1 MRKLLVLWA
10 FLCLAGC
17 SKVDPPNPVDVI
29 TEALSKGG
37 MHVADVTLLAN
48 VSFYSTE
55 TASWLPKDLCNSAP
69 TAASFRGFQDG
80 KTVIGVACL
89 EKDGYLNI
97 ALERTYQ

>member
-48 VSFYSTE
+48 VSFYGNSFL
-55 TASWLPKDLCNSAP
+55 AS
-69 TAASFRGFQDG
+69 
-80 KTVIGVACL
+80 
-89 EKDGYLNI
+89 
-97 ALERTYQ
+97 ERPMQLGTDCGIVSRFPRW